1 MPSPVNSPPSVRTS
15 SVERGGAVE
24 GWTRLT
30 APRWPGSTSVPPRR
44 AGRRAGHTPLDMNKN
59 AASVK
64 LSGAICVSDWPG
76 HPVLPRTP
84 SLELS
89 VLPNGGGQ
97 IPGLARSM
105 PTDYD
110 IDGAEGDR
118 TPDLCIANAALSQ
131 LSYSPA
137 SALVRDVCYPVAP
150 SRCQTATAPRPCGA
164 AVTDT
169 NLAGHPTLSTRRR
182 MAREVTVAQKD
193 PEPAPP
199 FDRSTPI

>member
-1 MPSPVNSPPSVRTS
+1 VDPQS
-15 SVERGGAVE
+15 
-24 GWTRLT
+24 
-30 APRWPGSTSVPPRR
+30 
-44 AGRRAGHTPLDMNKN
+44 KN
-59 AASVK
+59 AASTRLRGV
-64 LSGAICVSDWPG
+64 ICVSDWLS

-97 IPGLARSM
+97 IPGLAKIG
-105 PTDYD
+105 PTVYD

-137 SALVRDVCYPVAP
+137 PALVRDVYYPIAS
-150 SRCQTATAPRPCGA
+150 SRCQTATAPRPSGA

-182 MAREVTVAQKD
+182 SAREVTGQRKNA
-193 PEPAPP
+193 
-199 FDRSTPI
+199 DRAAIFTPDTSR

>member
-1 MPSPVNSPPSVRTS
+1 MT
-15 SVERGGAVE
+15 G
-24 GWTRLT
+24 
-30 APRWPGSTSVPPRR
+30 PRWFDPARRSTAADQ
-44 AGRRAGHTPLDMNKN
+44 AGRPGRARHQSKN
-59 AASVK
+59 AASEK
-64 LSGAICVSDWPG
+64 LGGVICVSDWLN

-97 IPGLARSM
+97 IPGLAGSR
-105 PTDYD
+105 PTVYD

-137 SALVRDVCYPVAP
+137 TAPVRDVYYPAALP
-150 SRCQTATAPRPCGA
+150 GCQTTTAPRPSGA

-169 NLAGHPTLSTRRR
+169 NLAGHPTLSTRRPI
-182 MAREVTVAQKD
+182 AREVTDGRNGA
-193 PEPAPP
+193 
-199 FDRSTPI
+199 DRAADFTRHPTR

>member
-1 MPSPVNSPPSVRTS
+1 MS
-15 SVERGGAVE
+15 SGERGGVVR
-24 GWTRLT
+24 GGTRLAASIRTT
-30 APRWPGSTSVPPRR
+30 AMNVAGVSGR
-44 AGRRAGHTPLDMNKN
+44 ARSDRAKSKN
-59 AASVK
+59 AASTRLRGVK
-64 LSGAICVSDWPG
+64 CLFGWPS

-105 PTDYD
+105 PTVYD
-110 IDGAEGDR
+110 KDGAEGDR

-137 SALVRDVCYPVAP
+137 PASVRETFRFVAHF
-150 SRCQTATAPRPCGA
+150 SRQTATAPHSCGA

-169 NLAGHPTLSTRRR
+169 NLAGHPTLSTGRTT
-182 MAREVTVAQKD
+182 AREVTRGRIDV
-193 PEPAPP
+193 EPTPSFA
-199 FDRSTPI
+199 RSISL

>member
-1 MPSPVNSPPSVRTS
+1 MIPANAVQRSKAKSMS
-15 SVERGGAVE
+15 SGERGGVVR
-24 GWTRLT
+24 G
-30 APRWPGSTSVPPRR
+30 
-44 AGRRAGHTPLDMNKN
+44 GRRLAASIGSSTMSASGVRGHAHPAIDISKN
-59 AASVK
+59 AASTKLCGVIC
-64 LSGAICVSDWPG
+64 LSGWLS

-105 PTDYD
+105 PTVYD
-110 IDGAEGDR
+110 MDGAEGDR

-137 SALVRDVCYPVAP
+137 PASVRETFRFVAHS
-150 SRCQTATAPRPCGA
+150 SRQTATAPHSCGA

-169 NLAGHPTLSTRRR
+169 NLAGHPTLSTRQTT
-182 MAREVTVAQKD
+182 AREVTRGRFCL
-193 PEPAPP
+193 EPTPSFA
-199 FDRSTPI
+199 RSTLS

>member
-1 MPSPVNSPPSVRTS
+1 
-15 SVERGGAVE
+15 
-24 GWTRLT
+24 
-30 APRWPGSTSVPPRR
+30 
-44 AGRRAGHTPLDMNKN
+44 MNTNEN

-64 LSGAICVSDWPG
+64 LCGVICLSGWPS

-105 PTDYD
+105 PTVYD
-110 IDGAEGDR
+110 MDGAEGDR

-137 SALVRDVCYPVAP
+137 PASDRETFRFVAHF
-150 SRCQTATAPRPCGA
+150 SRQTATAPHSCGA

-169 NLAGHPTLSTRRR
+169 NLAGHPTLSTRRTT
-182 MAREVTVAQKD
+182 AREVTRGRLEV
-193 PEPAPP
+193 EP
-199 FDRSTPI
+199 TPSFARCKSL

>member
-1 MPSPVNSPPSVRTS
+1 MIQAFSLGCGQQRRT
-15 SVERGGAVE
+15 
-24 GWTRLT
+24 
-30 APRWPGSTSVPPRR
+30 
-44 AGRRAGHTPLDMNKN
+44 NKN

-64 LSGAICVSDWPG
+64 RCGVICVSDWLS
-76 HPVLPRTP
+76 HRVLPRTP

-97 IPGLARSM
+97 LPGLARNM

-137 SALVRDVCYPVAP
+137 PALVRDSWYPIAP
-150 SRCQTATAPRPCGA
+150 SRCRTATAPRPSGA

-169 NLAGHPTLSTRRR
+169 NLAGRPTLSTRRLT
-182 MAREVTVAQKD
+182 AREVTRAQNRA
-193 PEPAPP
+193 ELAPSSIR
-199 FDRSTPI
+199 FAYQ

>member
-1 MPSPVNSPPSVRTS
+1 MRQALSLGFGQQRRT
-15 SVERGGAVE
+15 
-24 GWTRLT
+24 
-30 APRWPGSTSVPPRR
+30 
-44 AGRRAGHTPLDMNKN
+44 HKN

-64 LSGAICVSDWPG
+64 RCGVICVSDRLS
-76 HPVLPRTP
+76 HQVLPRTP

-105 PTDYD
+105 PTDYS

-137 SALVRDVCYPVAP
+137 PALVCDSSYPIAP
-150 SRCQTATAPRPCGA
+150 SRCRTATAPRPSGA

-169 NLAGHPTLSTRRR
+169 NLAGRPTLSTRRFT
-182 MAREVTVAQKD
+182 AREVTRSQNRA
-193 PEPAPP
+193 ELAPS
-199 FDRSTPI
+199 FIRFGSI

>member
-1 MPSPVNSPPSVRTS
+1 MS
-15 SVERGGAVE
+15 SGERGGAMR
-24 GWTRLT
+24 GGTRLT
-30 APRWPGSTSVPPRR
+30 ASIGFSTMSTARVSGPAHASVC
-44 AGRRAGHTPLDMNKN
+44 TSKN
-59 AASVK
+59 AASAKRGGVRC
-64 LSGAICVSDWPG
+64 LSGWPS

-105 PTDYD
+105 PTDYS

-137 SALVRDVCYPVAP
+137 PASVRETFRFVAHF
-150 SRCQTATAPRPCGA
+150 SRQTATAPHSCGA

-169 NLAGHPTLSTRRR
+169 NLAGHPTLSTRRTT
-182 MAREVTVAQKD
+182 AREVTRG
-193 PEPAPP
+193 PFCLEPTPSFA
-199 FDRSTPI
+199 RSRPS

>member
-1 MPSPVNSPPSVRTS
+1 MS
-15 SVERGGAVE
+15 SGERGGATR
-24 GWTRLT
+24 GGTRL
-30 APRWPGSTSVPPRR
+30 AASIRFSAKSSANVRGSAHTSVSKS
-44 AGRRAGHTPLDMNKN
+44 KN
-59 AASVK
+59 AASTK
-64 LSGAICVSDWPG
+64 LCGVRCSSGWPS

-105 PTDYD
+105 PTVFDK
-110 IDGAEGDR
+110 DGAEGDR

-137 SALVRDVCYPVAP
+137 PTSDCETYHSVAHF
-150 SRCQTATAPRPCGA
+150 SRQTATAPRSCGA

-169 NLAGHPTLSTRRR
+169 NLAGHPTLSTRRTTS
-182 MAREVTVAQKD
+182 REVTRD
-193 PEPAPP
+193 RFSMEPTPSFA
-199 FDRSTPI
+199 RSTPI